1 MIGHQDDEN
10 LIVLLPIVN
19 IISVRLEPA
28 NKNYYK
34 DTQEIGEEE
43 LKVSELLKED
53 KRGGQY

>member
-28 NKNYYK
+28 NVNYYK